1 MALFGLGKKKEDIP
15 PMDMPA
21 PDLSYLPVD
30 RILQMRQQGLN
41 NDQIVQSLQR
51 EGYTSDQIF
60 EAMNQAD
67 IKGNIETVAPEDLD
81 TTGYEGMAE
90 AAPHP
95 ASGYGSQPYGPGYS
109 EEMVET
115 MIEEK
120 YNEMAKE
127 FSRVNEWKERT
138 DERLARIEQ
147 NILDL
152 RDEFQ
157 KLHTALIGKIAE
169 YDQNILNVGTE
180 IKAME
185 KVFQKVLP
193 TFTQN
198 INELSRI
205 TKGLKK

>member
-15 PMDMPA
+15 PMDMPMQ
-21 PDLSYLPVD
+21 DLSYLPVD

-41 NDQIVQSLQR
+41 NDQMVQSLQR
-51 EGYTSDQIF
+51 EGYSSDQIF
-60 EAMNQAD
+60 EAMNQAE
-67 IKGNIETVAPEDLD
+67 IKGNIDTVAPEDLD
-81 TTGYEGMAE
+81 TTGYE
-90 AAPHP
+90 AAPEP
-95 ASGYGSQPYGPGYS
+95 RQPQGYGQPSYGPGYS
-109 EEMVET
+109 EEIVET

-127 FSRVNEWKERT
+127 FGRVNEWKERT

-147 NILDL
+147 NLMDL

-157 KLHTALIGKIAE
+157 KLHAALVGKISE

-205 TKGLKK
+205 TKNIKK